1 MVFPPC
7 CLDSVLI
14 LLNIVLSRFKR
25 DLLLSAVQR
34 KKCHLPFYPLSSLLL
49 LNFIYSHFIFKHM
62 LNFLSTEEWKFW
74 LDDVDKEYSL
84 PSYLSKAQLA
94 WLLWRHLSAFH
105 LIFLI
110 FFFFHFSYPHEGFDW
125 NFLRAASVLWRWLS
139 LERNCFILSATSSSS
154 DLKGQKI
161 KDYCHFWT
169 RSKN

>member
-1 MVFPPC
+1 M
-7 CLDSVLI
+7 
-14 LLNIVLSRFKR
+14 
-25 DLLLSAVQR
+25 
-34 KKCHLPFYPLSSLLL
+34 KKCHLPFYPWSSLLL

-74 LDDVDKEYSL
+74 LDDVHKEYSL
-84 PSYLSKAQLA
+84 PSNLSKAQLA

-105 LIFLI
+105 LIFN
-110 FFFFHFSYPHEGFDW
+110 FFFSFFLPTQRNWLE
-125 NFLRAASVLWRWLS
+125 FLRAASVLWRWLR

-161 KDYCHFWT
+161 KDYCHFCT